1 MNRQFTFGQELAQ
14 AQKAEIEVLPLAI
27 PEQEEQEETS
37 YPHSPAAELEEEVL
51 CESNL

>member
-27 PEQEEQEETS
+27 PEQEEQEDTS
-37 YPHSPAAELEEEVL
+37 YPQSPSQEQET
-51 CESNL
+51 